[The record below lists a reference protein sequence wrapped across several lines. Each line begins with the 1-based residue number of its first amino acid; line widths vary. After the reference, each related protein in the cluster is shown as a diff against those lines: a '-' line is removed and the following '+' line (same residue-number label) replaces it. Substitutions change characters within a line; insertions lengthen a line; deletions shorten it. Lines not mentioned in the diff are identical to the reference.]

1 MMELINGI
9 RYQFKKINCFR
20 FGIRDRFRRFLSL
33 ISRMTAVFAGRRHG
47 GRISLLVI
55 LAFIFTLA
63 PLRFLSNACVFNCRA
78 AFMVSAF
85 AARIEVSTIITANSG
100 TSSEDFYIKTPS
112 EPSHSLYFA
121 NGAPAFFVSGG
132 AERFIYIL
140 DAANSRVKK
149 YNLSGDFNSLI
160 KLSSDF
166 GINHEGL
173 CGIYV
178 SEAQQMIVHTE
189 KELYFVKADGKI
201 TGRASLTGGTE
212 CHKIFSADSKSLT
225 AYDYKN
231 LRIYRAAFD
240 LSKKEAAITLSFD
253 NIVFPWPVSGGGFI
267 CPSLLTPR
275 DLLVYKY
282 NFASDALFPAA
293 GIKLPSGEFVSQFK
307 FIGRDRKNNYYLR
320 YFGDITQKIAV
331 IDENLKLI
339 DEITMETAYSSKRS
353 NLLYDECVDDDGNIY
368 TLFIDSDKLIVKKI
382 TKSE

>member
-1 MMELINGI
+1 MMRVIN
-9 RYQFKKINCFR
+9 RMRSYFKKTSGFR
-20 FGIRDRFRRFLSL
+20 FGFPAFLSH
-33 ISRMTAVFAGRRHG
+33 ISRFAVIDVGNRHDTKF
-47 GRISLLVI
+47 LLFFMF
-55 LAFIFTLA
+55 LFAFIFTPA
-63 PLRFLSNACVFNCRA
+63 PVCVTQCLT
-78 AFMVSAF
+78 AFSKAAF
-85 AARIEVSTIITANSG
+85 AARIEVLTIITLNSG
-100 TSSEDFYIKTPS
+100 TSGEDVYIKTPS
-112 EPSHSLYFA
+112 EPTYSFYFS

-166 GINHEGL
+166 EINWEGL

-178 SEAQQMIVHTE
+178 SEAQQIIVHNE

-201 TGRASLTGGTE
+201 TGRAAVSGGSE
-212 CHKIFSADSKSLT
+212 CHKIFLADSKSFT

-231 LRIYRAAFD
+231 LRIYRAVTD
-240 LSKKEAAITLSFD
+240 LSKKEAAVISSFD
-253 NIVFPWPVSGGGFI
+253 NIVFPWPVSGDGFI
-267 CPSLLTPR
+267 CPSLLTPGN
-275 DLLVYKY
+275 LCVYKY
-282 NFASDALFPAA
+282 NFGSEALFPVA
-293 GIKLPSGEFVSQFK
+293 GIKLPPGEFVSQFK

-339 DEITMETAYSSKRS
+339 DIITMETSYSSKRS
-353 NLLYDECVDDDGNIY
+353 NLLYDECVDEDGNIY

-382 TKSE
+382 IKSE